1 MVLKRASYEGPPP
14 ADYSAPTSTWLSF
27 AISPAQPRP
36 AKSSLCSSSPPV
48 LLLPNTHSFLF
59 LSFKP
64 RRRYRSL
71 PSLPFQHAHEE
82 ASLPACLCLATLIDW
97 PAVHQQRTRDQRPD
111 CDHEPRP
118 TTKITTETT
127 TKTTTKSNSRFS
139 RPRSGY
145 RLSTDRARWSRLCRI
160 RAATPYQVGVCRFPA
175 FVSPSYLHKLY
186 LHCLGLF
193 AAVGAHIS
201 SCSSTNGS
209 LMNRS

>member
-1 MVLKRASYEGPPP
+1 MLKRASYEGPPP

-82 ASLPACLCLATLIDW
+82 ASLPACLCPATLTDW
-97 PAVHQQRTRDQRPD
+97 LPPINK
-111 CDHEPRP
+111 EPETNAP
-118 TTKITTETT
+118 TATT
-127 TKTTTKSNSRFS
+127 TKTNDQDHDRDYDQDHDQDHDQVQLALLQTEEWLPTEY
-139 RPRSGY
+139 RP
-145 RLSTDRARWSRLCRI
+145 CE
-160 RAATPYQVGVCRFPA
+160 VE
-175 FVSPSYLHKLY
+175 
-186 LHCLGLF
+186 
-193 AAVGAHIS
+193 
-201 SCSSTNGS
+201 
-209 LMNRS
+209 

>member
-1 MVLKRASYEGPPP
+1 MLKRASYEGPPP

-82 ASLPACLCLATLIDW
+82 ASLPACLCLATLTDW
-97 PAVHQQRTRDQRPD
+97 LPPINKEPETNAPTATTNQDQRP
-111 CDHEPRP
+111 R
-118 TTKITTETT
+118 
-127 TKTTTKSNSRFS
+127 S
-139 RPRSGY
+139 RPRLRPRPRPRPRPSPTRASPDRGVV
-145 RLSTDRARWSRLCRI
+145 TD
-160 RAATPYQVGVCRFPA
+160 
-175 FVSPSYLHKLY
+175 
-186 LHCLGLF
+186 
-193 AAVGAHIS
+193 
-201 SCSSTNGS
+201 
-209 LMNRS
+209 